1 MQQNVIK
8 RETFDDLA
16 GARPDGGPV
25 AQRIAQ
31 IILAAQQTFQ
41 EDGYAAFATRRV
53 ASRAG
58 ITLGNLQYY
67 FRTKEELLRVALQEY
82 VRQTICNYTAI
93 ASQSGIS
100 TMRRCSALVDRI
112 FHDINET
119 SLPKFLF
126 EAWAFSQHEPY
137 AADLVDDIYTEYRST
152 LAKLLS
158 EIHPALTDTER
169 MVRASVIIAQTAG
182 MMILAYHGGDSE
194 KDYAEFV
201 RLTKRSVKM
210 LIDLPPQ
217 TLESDAPLHGSR
229 NRRAHGKS
237 SAHVGISEKNKPF
250 ELSTRQTGQDTLYYR
265 VTVRGKRREVK
276 INEIISCAANLLATE
291 GYANF
296 TLARV
301 AKELGIIPSAL
312 KNYFPTH
319 DDLLRSTI
327 GALMKVYVDRYA
339 EMGKPSGKPALE
351 RLCEITVDAFEEACD
366 SSICRF
372 SFEMFALAQ
381 HSDIT
386 NELLR
391 RLYSAYRANYV
402 DLIRELDSSAT
413 ARECHARATLIA
425 AQAEGAMTLRFGSKK
440 QPPDMD
446 RVFELMQALAIRVAQ
461 GNFTAKSATL
471 GILNNRPGFR
481 GGSALCE
488 PC

>member
-1 MQQNVIK
+1 MQQNVVK

-16 GARPDGGPV
+16 GARPDAGPV
-25 AQRIAQ
+25 AQRIVQ

-41 EDGYAAFATRRV
+41 EDGYAAFSARRV

-67 FRTKEELLRVALQEY
+67 FRTKEEMLRAALQEY
-82 VRQTICNYTAI
+82 ARQAICDYTAI

-100 TMRRCSALVDRI
+100 AMRRCTALVDRI

-119 SLPKFLF
+119 DLPKFLF
-126 EAWAFSQHEPY
+126 EAWAFSHHEPY

-158 EIHPALTDTER
+158 EIHPALTDTECL
-169 MVRASVIIAQTAG
+169 VRASVIVAQTAG
-182 MMILAYHGGDSE
+182 MMIFASHGGDSE

-229 NRRAHGKS
+229 NREAHGKS
-237 SAHVGISEKNKPF
+237 SAHVGISEKQVQNKLF

-265 VTVRGKRREVK
+265 ATVRGKRREVK

-351 RLCEITVDAFEEACD
+351 RLCEIVVDAFEEACD

-425 AQAEGAMTLRFGSKK
+425 AQAEGATTLRFGSKK
-440 QPPDMD
+440 QSPDMD
-446 RVFELMQALAIRVAQ
+446 RVFDLMKAVAIRIAH
-461 GNFTAKSATL
+461 GNFVTKSS
-471 GILNNRPGFR
+471 R
-481 GGSALCE
+481 
-488 PC
+488 